1 MLSIRRIAFAGV
13 VALTGT
19 AALAIPVPVRAQS
32 VNGVAFAVG
41 KSINLSAGWNRVRYS
56 LPNDQGVVLDP
67 PYIRGQDWTDEE
79 KPEDFAYVKQ
89 LGFTSVRFMV
99 EPTPFVQFSGAR
111 LDALYRELDSTI
123 QQIQGAGLNVIVDL
137 HTVYPAR
144 LGFVDSGNQT
154 PAYLSYRSMVGR
166 MGTLVSKYGPTRV
179 ALELQNEPKDFS
191 CSPGVGWNA
200 YQPDLLR
207 SARASAP
214 QTTIILTGGC
224 GGGIEGLLNVD
235 AAVLIDPNTLFSFH
249 YYNSLLFTHQGAN
262 WTGFEYFVRE
272 LRYPSTKNG
281 TFDSIWLPT
290 KSRIEVSPLGADKK
304 TQMLTQGK
312 DWLAFH
318 MSKGFNRSTIDT
330 DMQRV
335 TSWAQRN
342 GVPTNRIFMGEFGV
356 IRPKRTDTADVW
368 RPYADDRVEWH
379 ADVRKSAEA
388 AGFSWAMFSYM
399 GNFGML
405 SSRDLLP
412 GTPRIAEVA
421 LVSALGLGPTVSP
434 PLPTTTTS
442 TTIALTTTTTTIAP
456 TTTSTTIAPTTTTT
470 STTAQPPQTTTTV
483 AANNQPLNGR
493 IARLLSTCNKN
504 MGIDVKGWS
513 KEPGGAIQLYW
524 NNDQANQRFI
534 FRGVA
539 QDRYQLISEHSGLLL
554 GASSDQIGAAA
565 TQEALSASSNVW
577 KVVGRPNN
585 VAEFRRASNE
595 ALTLD
600 VVGGLTAPS
609 TPLQLAAV
617 TGSCS
622 QKFTLIWM
630 N

>member
-1 MLSIRRIAFAGV
+1 VKRMSVFRIA
-13 VALTGT
+13 VAVGAVLPG
-19 AALAIPVPVRAQS
+19 AFSLVAPAPVRAQS
-32 VNGVAFAVG
+32 TSGVAFTVG

-67 PYIRGQDWTDEE
+67 PYIRAQDWTDEE
-79 KPEDFAYVKQ
+79 KPQDFAYIKQ

-99 EPTPFVQFSGAR
+99 EPTPFVQLNGAR
-111 LDALYRELDSTI
+111 LESLYNELDGTI
-123 QQIQGAGLNVIVDL
+123 QQIQSVGLNVILDL
-137 HTVYPAR
+137 HTIYPAR

-166 MGTLVSKYGPTRV
+166 MAALVGKYSPSSV

-191 CSPGVGWNA
+191 CAPGAGWNM

-207 SARASAP
+207 AARAAAP

-235 AAVLIDPNTLFSFH
+235 AAAVNDPNSLFSFH

-281 TFDSIWLPT
+281 SFDSIWIPT
-290 KSRIEVSPLGADKK
+290 KERIEMSSLSADKK
-304 TQMLTQGK
+304 TQMLTDGK
-312 DWLAFH
+312 NWLAFH

-335 TSWAQRN
+335 TAWALRS
-342 GVPTNRIFMGEFGV
+342 GVPASRIFMGEFGV
-356 IRPKRTDTADVW
+356 IRPKRTDTGDTW
-368 RPYADDRVEWH
+368 RPYASDRVEWH

-399 GNFGML
+399 GNFGMMA
-405 SSRDLLP
+405 SRDLLP
-412 GTPRIAEVA
+412 TTPREADLPLIG
-421 LVSALGLGPTVSP
+421 ALGLGPVRVVDPIPTTR
-434 PLPTTTTS
+434 TTTT
-442 TTIALTTTTTTIAP
+442 
-456 TTTSTTIAPTTTTT
+456 TTTTT
-470 STTAQPPQTTTTV
+470 STTTTTTTVPPTTTTTV
-483 AANNQPLNGR
+483 ASGNQPLNGR
-493 IARLLSTCNKN
+493 VVRLLSTCDKTK
-504 MGIDVKGWS
+504 GVDVKGWS
-513 KEPGGAIQLYW
+513 REPGSPVQLYW
-524 NNDQANQRFI
+524 NNEQANQRFV
-534 FRGVA
+534 FRGVS
-539 QDRYQLISEHSGLLL
+539 QDAYQLVSEHSGLLL
-554 GASSDQIGAAA
+554 GASSEQVGAGI
-565 TQEALSASSNVW
+565 TQEAVSPSGNVW

-595 ALTLD
+595 SLALD
-600 VVGGLTAPS
+600 VVGAQTAAN
-609 TPLQLAAV
+609 TPLQLAKV
-617 TGSCS
+617 NDSCS
-622 QKFTLIWM
+622 QKFTLVWM